1 MKLSIMVAAY
11 NQEELIKRCLNSIPV
26 RDDIEVVIVD
36 DFSTDSTLD
45 SIQSFIEQTDLK
57 VNLILHTENLGGAEA
72 YNTCMDNCT
81 GEYIY
86 QIDNDDYLLT
96 GNFERAMDE
105 LDGTDIV
112 YIKAQSNDGTVLE
125 TGDDNHNLCAG
136 WFKFIRREYLGNIRR
151 PNNSHG
157 GDYEMNLE
165 LIKKPHTSK
174 KLDLICYHY
183 NYPREGSMIWNLT
196 HGN

>member
-1 MKLSIMVAAY
+1 MIAAY
-11 NQEELIKRCLNSIPV
+11 NQKELIKRCLNSIPV
-26 RDDIEVVIVD
+26 RKDIEVVIVD
-36 DFSTDSTLD
+36 DCSTDGTLD
-45 SIQSFIEQTDLK
+45 SIQDFMENTDLEVK
-57 VNLILHTENLGGAEA
+57 LILHTENLGGGEA
-72 YNTCMDNCT
+72 YNTCMDNCS

-112 YIKAQSNDGTVLE
+112 YIKAQSNDGTILE

-136 WFKFIRREYLGNIRR
+136 WFKFIRREYLGGIRR
-151 PNNSHG
+151 PNNKHG
-157 GDYEMNLE
+157 GDYEMNLQ